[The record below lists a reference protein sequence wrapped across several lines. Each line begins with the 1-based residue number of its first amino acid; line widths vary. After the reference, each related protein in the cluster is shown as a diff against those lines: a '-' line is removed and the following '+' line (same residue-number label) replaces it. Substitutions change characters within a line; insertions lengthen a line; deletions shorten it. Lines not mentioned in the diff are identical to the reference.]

1 VFVRIWSEFEPAWNP
16 TMHKRKPSDDQNQNP
31 NKFRKLESPQ
41 PVQNA
46 LMMSEEVDPSPSQA
60 FQLPKDHTAG
70 SESMGI
76 SSSTSSELSYI
87 CDEDLLVL
95 NPWVKGKTFEGGL
108 EDQSF
113 PIMAVFFREKFR
125 NRTELA
131 SRLKIS
137 TGNLEESSSRYREI
151 DSDETLKS
159 DLFDALSN
167 VAKNPQAQT
176 WKAVFNHRKLEL
188 NLFYRASEKYS
199 STLQKKTGQENIF
212 ERSRGS
218 TNGRYIRPFI
228 LNGRQV
234 TKPFSYI

>member
-1 VFVRIWSEFEPAWNP
+1 MN
-16 TMHKRKPSDDQNQNP
+16 KRKPSNDQIQHP

-46 LMMSEEVDPSPSQA
+46 LMMSEEVGPSPSQVS
-60 FQLPKDHTAG
+60 QPPKEHTGG

-95 NPWVKGKTFEGGL
+95 ETWVGDVDYAYKKGSL
-108 EDQSF
+108 DVMVS
-113 PIMAVFFREKFR
+113 IFRQNFR
-125 NRTELA
+125 DRTELA
-131 SRLKIS
+131 FRLKVS
-137 TGNLEESSSRYREI
+137 EGNLEESSPRYREI
-151 DSDETLKS
+151 NSDETLKS

>member
-1 VFVRIWSEFEPAWNP
+1 MN
-16 TMHKRKPSDDQNQNP
+16 KRKPSNDQIQHP

-46 LMMSEEVDPSPSQA
+46 LTMSEEVGPSPSQVS
-60 FQLPKDHTAG
+60 QPPKEHTGG

-95 NPWVKGKTFEGGL
+95 NEWVEDEVFKVCLKQRTFP
-108 EDQSF
+108 F
-113 PIMAVFFREKFR
+113 MVFFFQKKFR
-125 NRTELA
+125 DCTELA
-131 SRLKIS
+131 FRLKVS
-137 TGNLEESSSRYREI
+137 EGNLEESSPRYKEI
-151 DSDETLKS
+151 NSDETLKS

-199 STLQKKTGQENIF
+199 STLQKKTG
-212 ERSRGS
+212 
-218 TNGRYIRPFI
+218 
-228 LNGRQV
+228 
-234 TKPFSYI
+234 